1 MAPAHQPAGQGI
13 AAQVF
18 LHHEMG
24 ATVGGEAV
32 EPAAEQVVQCTLAD
46 ADRWVGEDAVEPKL
60 VGDVVRVDHVDPVRH
75 SGVRGVGRR
84 ELTGPGVDIDG
95 PYDGGGGPERG
106 DDGDGTP
113 SAPEIEHGAI
123 GVGEGRCLEQQELG
137 AGVETVTGEHPAVG
151 GHGERSVGQ
160 GDLDTPR
167 RGGHVGVGLE
177 VLPGTGFGVG
187 RGGHGDDGSLVRM
200 AAYEIRII
208 GDPVLR
214 QKARD
219 ITDIDSSLVRLV
231 DDMLDTMYAAP
242 GIGLAAPQ
250 VGVQKRLFVWDIG
263 DGPQAIVNPE
273 IVDADGEWVFEEGC
287 LSVPGL
293 SWEITRPKTVHVVGR
308 DLDGNEMSFEADEI
322 EARMFQHELDHLDGT
337 LLVERLDPDT
347 RKAALAAIRDAQLR
361 SIGSDASS
369 PGVETAG
376 GTGLRLP

>member
-1 MAPAHQPAGQGI
+1 M
-13 AAQVF
+13 
-18 LHHEMG
+18 
-24 ATVGGEAV
+24 
-32 EPAAEQVVQCTLAD
+32 
-46 ADRWVGEDAVEPKL
+46 
-60 VGDVVRVDHVDPVRH
+60 
-75 SGVRGVGRR
+75 
-84 ELTGPGVDIDG
+84 
-95 PYDGGGGPERG
+95 
-106 DDGDGTP
+106 
-113 SAPEIEHGAI
+113 
-123 GVGEGRCLEQQELG
+123 
-137 AGVETVTGEHPAVG
+137 
-151 GHGERSVGQ
+151 
-160 GDLDTPR
+160 
-167 RGGHVGVGLE
+167 
-177 VLPGTGFGVG
+177 
-187 RGGHGDDGSLVRM
+187 
-200 AAYEIRII
+200 
-208 GDPVLR
+208 LR

-322 EARMFQHELDHLDGT
+322 EARMFQHELEHLDGP

-347 RKAALAAIRDAQLR
+347 RKVALAANRDAQLR
-361 SIGSDASS
+361 SIGSDA
-369 PGVETAG
+369 PAAGVEAAG